1 MYELT
6 GEIFSVSLLFVRLDK
21 GVLYETMENIRL
33 PKKKHLTNF
42 YLCCIMNIQ
51 NENKVREIL
60 LYKIQNR

>member
-6 GEIFSVSLLFVRLDK
+6 GEIFSVSLLFVRLDN
-21 GVLYETMENIRL
+21 GVLYEKMENIYL

-42 YLCCIMNIQ
+42 CLCCIMNIQ
-51 NENKVREIL
+51 NENKVRGIL